1 MLTRE
6 LLKYQAKQIKHG
18 GLAVLLDKTKNA
30 FDLIG
35 KILWTAVKTIIFSP
49 IYIVLVIISPILLVR
64 IGEIETRAIG
74 HFSLPIEIYLCEQKV
89 GINKL
94 KRWHIDIWFINK
106 KIANAV
112 LLAKWRTYL
121 TVCPRFILNP
131 LFDICRWAP
140 GGKQHKVPYRHWMDR
155 NEKNK
160 LWQVTDIYDVL
171 PKVEPM
177 VNFSADET
185 QNSEGILSS
194 IGILSKTSYICFNAR
209 NPGYLSE
216 SEFGPRDSSIHTQV
230 PAMQAMIGM
239 GYKAI
244 RVGSVVSEDLD
255 EMYGM
260 IDYSNSGKRSEL
272 VDLFLISRCRFMVST
287 ASGIDCLA
295 TIFRRPTVYVN
306 LCDFGNCQAFNGRY
320 NPIFIPKKFLRGSN
334 QKIMT
339 FSEIYENEIDLFAN
353 AERFKAAGFHW
364 LDNEGDEVK
373 DVVLEMENRLSGT
386 WIETEEDIA
395 LQKKFWDIFTVYR
408 GQPPA
413 GVRIGADFLRKNKDL
428 LT

>member
-1 MLTRE
+1 
-6 LLKYQAKQIKHG
+6 
-18 GLAVLLDKTKNA
+18 
-30 FDLIG
+30 
-35 KILWTAVKTIIFSP
+35 
-49 IYIVLVIISPILLVR
+49 
-64 IGEIETRAIG
+64 
-74 HFSLPIEIYLCEQKV
+74 
-89 GINKL
+89 
-94 KRWHIDIWFINK
+94 
-106 KIANAV
+106 
-112 LLAKWRTYL
+112 
-121 TVCPRFILNP
+121 
-131 LFDICRWAP
+131 
-140 GGKQHKVPYRHWMDR
+140 MDR

-353 AERFKAAGFHW
+353 AERFKDAGFHW

-395 LQKKFWDIFTVYR
+395 LQK
-408 GQPPA
+408 
-413 GVRIGADFLRKNKDL
+413 
-428 LT
+428 